1 MTIEQAKNDLL
12 ITLDSMD
19 KNKLSLPDLSIY
31 AQILKTI
38 SEIQSKSYVEM
49 MAEAFSPQNGLGF
62 NPPKVSDLK

>member
-49 MAEAFSPQNGLGF
+49 MAEAFSPTR
-62 NPPKVSDLK
+62 PWV